1 MQRGNS
7 TWSLAEPEPSQGSN
21 DDEETMGASQIA
33 EPKQNCDDEET
44 NKKRSNP
51 EGPGSDADKKK
62 RVAAEGVAGSN
73 ALRPIGASQESMND
87 SDIEVTLQVAGDIA
101 LMIETSM
108 LWVPPDFP
116 DNLKDFV
123 KNDIETLQM
132 ELARIR
138 TLLADHK
145 FCPFVNSAQ
154 LHDLTERF
162 GELDAICRYAARR
175 RPEGAQTKHAG

>member
-1 MQRGNS
+1 MQRGKS
-7 TWSLAEPEPSQGSN
+7 TWSLAEPKPSQGSN

-62 RVAAEGVAGSN
+62 RVAADRVAGSN
-73 ALRPIGASQESMND
+73 ALLPIGASQESMND

-116 DNLKDFV
+116 DNLNDFV

>member
-1 MQRGNS
+1 MG
-7 TWSLAEPEPSQGSN
+7 EPSQGSS

-87 SDIEVTLQVAGDIA
+87 SDIEVTFQVAGDIA

-108 LWVPPDFP
+108 LWVPPRFP
-116 DNLKDFV
+116 GQPQLLRKERYRDAPDG
-123 KNDIETLQM
+123 
-132 ELARIR
+132 ARPDSHVARRPQI
-138 TLLADHK
+138 LSVCK
-145 FCPFVNSAQ
+145 FRAAA
-154 LHDLTERF
+154 R
-162 GELDAICRYAARR
+162 LDREVRRARRDMPICRPPQA
-175 RPEGAQTKHAG
+175 

>member
-1 MQRGNS
+1 
-7 TWSLAEPEPSQGSN
+7 
-21 DDEETMGASQIA
+21 
-33 EPKQNCDDEET
+33 
-44 NKKRSNP
+44 
-51 EGPGSDADKKK
+51 
-62 RVAAEGVAGSN
+62 
-73 ALRPIGASQESMND
+73 
-87 SDIEVTLQVAGDIA
+87 
-101 LMIETSM
+101 M

-116 DNLKDFV
+116 DNLNDFV

-162 GELDAICRYAARR
+162 GELDAICRYAAIR